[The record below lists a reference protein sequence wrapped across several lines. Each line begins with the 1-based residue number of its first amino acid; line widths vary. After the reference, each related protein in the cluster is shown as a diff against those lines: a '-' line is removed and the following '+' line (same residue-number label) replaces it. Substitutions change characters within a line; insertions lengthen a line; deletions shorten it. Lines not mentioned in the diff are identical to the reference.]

1 MFSFLISLLG
11 KRAGVAFMK
20 YLPYLLGA
28 LVLVVTAWLIYD
40 KGYDHGVEVI
50 ERKYQ
55 TAIQE
60 ERNRQLDANREALE
74 EARLRQAKL
83 ERLLDE
89 RNAEIQ
95 GLLLEGSEDPDADRR
110 AISNDSVLR
119 INQIR

>member
-1 MFSFLISLLG
+1 MLSSLISLLG

-110 AISNDSVLR
+110 AISSDSVLR

>member
-20 YLPYLLGA
+20 YLPYLFGA

-110 AISNDSVLR
+110 AISSDSVLR

>member
-110 AISNDSVLR
+110 AISSDSVLR